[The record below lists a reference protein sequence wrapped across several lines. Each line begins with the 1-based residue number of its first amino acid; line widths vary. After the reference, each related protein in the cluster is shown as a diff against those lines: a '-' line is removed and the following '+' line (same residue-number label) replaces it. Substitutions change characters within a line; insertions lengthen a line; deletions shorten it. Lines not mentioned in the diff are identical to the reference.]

1 MQQLLHRKGSHAIV
15 LMLCN
20 NCCIAR
26 VDRVLATGLQPRKE
40 RIALDIISALVI
52 CGVGLGLV
60 IFFAEQLVKGV
71 IGTSMGF
78 GLSAFLLSVIFI
90 GFDPDNLAVGAA
102 ASDEGVSGIALGS
115 ILGGAMVAMGL
126 AFGLSAMVAPMTF
139 AQVPPQIMGLQMLA
153 VILFA
158 ALILDGQLTRMDG
171 VLLLV
176 AFVLAVF
183 YLLRLGRR
191 GLDIKP
197 SGEVGHR
204 LQKGN
209 IPGKWLSM
217 GIFVFSLMAIT
228 VGSEMLVK
236 GAQTLLARFHIA
248 DLPFGMTILAFAVSI
263 EELERELPA
272 ARRGRPDISFGNVL
286 GSILAFFLC
295 NAGIIALVRPVP
307 VPRAVLTYYL
317 PVALITTAV
326 MSGLMLTKR
335 ISRWAGGVLI
345 LLYILFVTGA
355 WFL

>member
-1 MQQLLHRKGSHAIV
+1 MV
-15 LMLCN
+15 NM
-20 NCCIAR
+20 
-26 VDRVLATGLQPRKE
+26 
-40 RIALDIISALVI
+40 DIIFALVL
-52 CGVGLGLV
+52 GGLGLGLV

-90 GFDPDNLAVGAA
+90 GFDPDNLAVGVA
-102 ASDEGVSGIALGS
+102 ASAEQVSGIALGS
-115 ILGGAMVAMGL
+115 ILGAAMVAIGF
-126 AFGLSAMVAPMTF
+126 AFGLSAVVAPMTF
-139 AQVPPQIMGLQMLA
+139 AQVPPQIVGVQMLS
-153 VILFA
+153 VILFTV
-158 ALILDGQLTRMDG
+158 LSLDSELSRVDG
-171 VLLLV
+171 VILLA
-176 AFVLAVF
+176 AFVLAIL

-197 SGEVGHR
+197 SGEVAYR

-209 IPGKWLSM
+209 IPGKWLSI
-217 GIFVFSLMAIT
+217 GLFVLSLVAIA

-272 ARRGRPDISFGNVL
+272 ARQGRPDISFGNVL
-286 GSILAFFLC
+286 GSILACFLC

-307 VPRAVLTYYL
+307 VDRAVLTFYL
-317 PVALITTAV
+317 PAAFITAAV
-326 MSGLMLTKR
+326 VSGLMLTKCVP
-335 ISRWAGGVLI
+335 RWAGGLLI
-345 LLYILFVTGA
+345 LLYGVFVSGG